1 MAAPTGVFKA
11 RPYFLVLVGLIVVL
25 YALVFLTPNHKPNP
39 KLGLDLVG
47 GTSVTMQA
55 QTLSGAKPN
64 AADLNVARDIIA
76 QRVNSTGVSEAEVFV
91 QNGRD
96 IVVNV
101 AGQNEADRLKAAA
114 RAGQARIPGGVEHR
128 PGPAEGLAGTVGQ
141 RLGQPDP
148 GSVRIRPRRR
158 RRARRSVPR
167 HRRTQTR
174 P

>member
-55 QTLSGAKPN
+55 QTLTGAKPN

-101 AGQNEADRLKAAA
+101 AGQNEADRLKTLLVPAKLEF
-114 RAGQARIPGGVEHR
+114 RAVLNTGQDLPKGSPAPSASGSGSPAPAPSGSGATPSPG
-128 PGPAEGLAGTVGQ
+128 ASVGSA
-141 RLGQPDP
+141 PSANP
-148 GSVRIRPRRR
+148 
-158 RRARRSVPR
+158 
-167 HRRTQTR
+167 
-174 P
+174 